1 MENIEVIDG
10 FLDSE
15 ELQTAVNKIVD
26 MKWRFGHKSLYENAY
41 ETPFW
46 FCDLENDEFFSVY
59 IKKIIEKTF
68 SKKFEIL
75 RLYANGQTYG
85 QDGIYHKD
93 CNNISK
99 KCYTFCLYLSNM
111 KLEHI
116 EIAGGHIYFKFPDLQ
131 YNICYE
137 PVFNRG
143 IFFPSDYEHKACA
156 FSRYIMNMR
165 VCVSWKLKE
174 I

>member
-1 MENIEVIDG
+1 MENIKVIDS
-10 FLDSE
+10 FLDNE
-15 ELQTAVNKIVD
+15 ELKTAMNKILD
-26 MKWRFGHKSLYENAY
+26 MKWSFGHKSLYDNAY

-46 FCDLENDEFFSVY
+46 SCALEHDEFFSVY
-59 IKKIIEKTF
+59 IKQVIEKTF
-68 SKKFEIL
+68 SKRFEII

-85 QDGIYHKD
+85 QDGIFHVD
-93 CNNISK
+93 CENKSNK
-99 KCYTFCLYLSNM
+99 YFTFCLYLSNI
-111 KLEHI
+111 KPEYI
-116 EIAGGHIYFKFPDLQ
+116 EIAGGHIYFKFPDLK

-143 IFFPSDYEHKACA
+143 IFFPSGYEHKACA